1 MGQTKLSVVFTVF
14 FTYFSPTPTILR
26 LEDTY
31 GAKIRPP
38 LHVSHNNSV
47 IRPSF
52 KNMRDNFLTK
62 WPMMPKVCLY
72 LESDL

>member
-1 MGQTKLSVVFTVF
+1 MSAVDLRGHLGVLDTV
-14 FTYFSPTPTILR
+14 SEPPIVPLR

-38 LHVSHNNSV
+38 LHVSLNNSV

-52 KNMRDNFLTK
+52 KNLRDL
-62 WPMMPKVCLY
+62 VILH
-72 LESDL
+72 LIHL